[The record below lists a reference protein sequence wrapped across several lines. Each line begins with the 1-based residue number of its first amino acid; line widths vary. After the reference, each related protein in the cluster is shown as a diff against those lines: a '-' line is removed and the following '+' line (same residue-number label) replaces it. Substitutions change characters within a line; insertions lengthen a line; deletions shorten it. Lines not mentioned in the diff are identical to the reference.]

1 MDAYQ
6 RYKQSGADIAD
17 EVMQTL
23 NACLTDD
30 PNDVDALSVAGII
43 NYDAGRFGMA
53 EVLLTQALR
62 LRPTHSSAWQELGRA
77 RHARNES
84 EAAAKCFSAAVRI
97 TGDRCAAYHN
107 LMLMNNTLG
116 RPEKALEM
124 APVARFLCETDTDR
138 ATLNGDVAIA
148 CLMLRKWAAG
158 WANYDGLLNDA
169 LRKELFYEI
178 DGQVLPRWDGT
189 PFGPTTGDYP
199 PPGEVIVY
207 GEQGLGDEIMFA
219 SMIPD
224 LQKDCRV
231 IIHCDRRLEGL
242 FKRSFA
248 GPDQSQRC
256 TAVYSGR
263 GKKTGTEWIKN
274 HRPKAAIAMG
284 SLGQFYRRNEA
295 DFPRA
300 PYLVADPEK
309 RAMCRALLSQWPG
322 RKIGLAWSGGSKKT
336 RAFDRSLTLEQ
347 LEPLLS
353 MAGVTWVSL
362 EYAGDDPKEPRIKH
376 LPFLTRSQ
384 DYDDTAALVAELD
397 AVITVT
403 TTVAH
408 LAGSL
413 GVECHVLVPEAPT
426 WHWGKFGESAWH
438 PTKSYRRTSKDWT
451 LPVLQ
456 IKTALEIGAI

>member
-1 MDAYQ
+1 
-6 RYKQSGADIAD
+6 
-17 EVMQTL
+17 
-23 NACLTDD
+23 
-30 PNDVDALSVAGII
+30 
-43 NYDAGRFGMA
+43 
-53 EVLLTQALR
+53 
-62 LRPTHSSAWQELGRA
+62 
-77 RHARNES
+77 
-84 EAAAKCFSAAVRI
+84 
-97 TGDRCAAYHN
+97 
-107 LMLMNNTLG
+107 
-116 RPEKALEM
+116 
-124 APVARFLCETDTDR
+124 
-138 ATLNGDVAIA
+138 
-148 CLMLRKWAAG
+148 
-158 WANYDGLLNDA
+158 
-169 LRKELFYEI
+169 
-178 DGQVLPRWDGT
+178 
-189 PFGPTTGDYP
+189 
-199 PPGEVIVY
+199 
-207 GEQGLGDEIMFA
+207 
-219 SMIPD
+219 
-224 LQKDCRV
+224 
-231 IIHCDRRLEGL
+231 
-242 FKRSFA
+242 
-248 GPDQSQRC
+248 
-256 TAVYSGR
+256 
-263 GKKTGTEWIKN
+263 
-274 HRPKAAIAMG
+274 MG